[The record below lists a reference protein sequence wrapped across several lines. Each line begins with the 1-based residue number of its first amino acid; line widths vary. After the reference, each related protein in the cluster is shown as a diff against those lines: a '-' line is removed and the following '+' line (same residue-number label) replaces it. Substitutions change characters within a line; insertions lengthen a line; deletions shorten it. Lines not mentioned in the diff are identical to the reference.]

1 MEFSWDEHKNRE
13 NRKKHGFDFTEAS
26 EIFDDPFHTSI
37 LDKRFDYFDE
47 RWITVG
53 ATKKRKVI
61 VTGHLYSLKQD
72 GTEVIRIISAR
83 KATRKERQQYEE
95 IER

>member
-13 NRKKHGFDFTEAS
+13 NRKKHGIDLKEAL
-26 EIFDDPFHTSI
+26 EIFDDPLHISI
-37 LDKRFDYFDE
+37 LDKRFDYFYE

-53 ATKKRKVI
+53 ATKKGKV
-61 VTGHLYSLKQD
+61 VVAGHLYSLKQD
-72 GTEVIRIISAR
+72 GTEVIRIITAR
-83 KATRKERQQYEE
+83 KVTRKERQQYEE